1 VRKRPLK
8 LAVLAGGVALAVVPA
23 GLSFAGTTT
32 DASATPSAAVRA
44 DSFTGKLNVP
54 STLVPPPGNVLSS
67 VFTASGVQ
75 VYNCVNGAWTFLE
88 PAASLTGL
96 SLTPPRPATALHFR
110 GPSWESDQDGTLVEG
125 TGPVSAPSDTPNSI
139 PQLLLTAK
147 TTRGTGVFGGVTYI
161 QRLATSGGVAPATA
175 CTGTET
181 TGVPY
186 RAVYRFFKAKS

>member
-1 VRKRPLK
+1 MRKRPLK

-32 DASATPSAAVRA
+32 DASTTPSAAARA
-44 DSFTGKLNVP
+44 DSFTGRLTVP
-54 STLVPPPGNVLSS
+54 ADLVPPAGNVLSS
-67 VFTASGVQ
+67 VFAARGVQ
-75 VYNCVNGAWTFLE
+75 VYTCANGAWTFLE

-96 SLTPPRPATALHFR
+96 SLSPARPATALHFR

-125 TGPVSAPSDTPNSI
+125 MSPVSAPSQTPDSI
-139 PQLLLTAK
+139 PQLLLTAR
-147 TTRGTGVFGGVTYI
+147 TTRGAGVFGGVTYI

-186 RAVYRFFKAKS
+186 RAVYRFFKARS